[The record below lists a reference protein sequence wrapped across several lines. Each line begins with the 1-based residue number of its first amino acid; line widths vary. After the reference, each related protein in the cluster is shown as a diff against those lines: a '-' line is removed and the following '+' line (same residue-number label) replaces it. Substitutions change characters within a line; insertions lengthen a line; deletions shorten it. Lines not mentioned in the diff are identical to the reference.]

1 VILEMSTIGPAAA
14 TALAREAA
22 AREVMLLDAPV
33 SGSTGLAESAQLF
46 SMVGGDRNA
55 YDRAAPVLDAMT
67 KGHLHL
73 GASGSG
79 AAMKLAANAAI
90 AVTNEVVAEAL
101 VLAESYGIERE
112 KAYDVLES
120 GAFASPFVL
129 YKRESFV
136 HPDTAPVGFTTALL
150 RKDIALVRALAEEL
164 GAPVP
169 AVEAADAVLAQA
181 TEAGLD
187 DADLSRVA
195 DLLRAER
202 DAGKVR

>member
-1 VILEMSTIGPAAA
+1 
-14 TALAREAA
+14 
-22 AREVMLLDAPV
+22 
-33 SGSTGLAESAQLF
+33 SGSIALAESAQLF
-46 SMVGGDRNA
+46 SMVGGDGAA
-55 YDRAAPVLDAMT
+55 YERAAPALDSMT
-67 KGHLHL
+67 KGHLHR

-101 VLAESYGIERE
+101 VLAESYGIERD

-136 HPDTAPVGFTTALL
+136 HPDTAAVGFTTALL

-169 AVEAADAVLAQA
+169 
-181 TEAGLD
+181 
-187 DADLSRVA
+187 
-195 DLLRAER
+195 
-202 DAGKVR
+202 